1 MQNTNLIQDYL
12 NSQIKAI
19 SDLKEKMNIIEKI
32 LDIIL
37 EARNNEKQIYVLGNG
52 GSASTSTHFVS
63 DLLKTSITE
72 DEKGFNLIKQR
83 VDRENYKI
91 GWKEKD
97 KE

>member
-37 EARNNEKQIYVLGNG
+37 EARNNEKQI
-52 GSASTSTHFVS
+52 
-63 DLLKTSITE
+63 
-72 DEKGFNLIKQR
+72 
-83 VDRENYKI
+83 
-91 GWKEKD
+91 
-97 KE
+97 

>member
-19 SDLKEKMNIIEKI
+19 TDLKEKMNIIEKI

-72 DEKGFNLIKQR
+72 DEKRFKHEFSIF
-83 VDRENYKI
+83 I
-91 GWKEKD
+91 S
-97 KE
+97 